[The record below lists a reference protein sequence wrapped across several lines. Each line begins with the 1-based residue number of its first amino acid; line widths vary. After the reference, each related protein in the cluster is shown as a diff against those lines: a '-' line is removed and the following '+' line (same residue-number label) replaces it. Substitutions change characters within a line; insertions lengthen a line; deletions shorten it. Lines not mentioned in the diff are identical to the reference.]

1 VKLRSILLP
10 VTAAV
15 VFAVAPRSVWEGVY
29 NKDQAARGLKAYR
42 EECLKCHG
50 ETLLGGEGGPAISG
64 EEFLSR
70 WNGKSAG
77 DLYALLR
84 KTMPSDD
91 PGNLSTRQYADL
103 LAYIFSMNSFP
114 AGEKELDRD
123 TGVLAEIRIEPKK

>member
-1 VKLRSILLP
+1 MLRMILLL
-10 VTAAV
+10 AAGAL
-15 VFAVAPRSVWEGVY
+15 FASAPRSVWEGVY
-29 NKDQAARGLKAYR
+29 SKEQAARGLKAYR

-50 ETLLGGEGGPAISG
+50 ENLLGGEGGPAISG
-64 EEFLSR
+64 DEFLSK
-70 WNGKSAG
+70 WNGKTAG

-103 LAYIFSMNSFP
+103 VAYIFSMNRFP

-123 TGVLAEIRIEPKK
+123 AAALAEIRIEAKK